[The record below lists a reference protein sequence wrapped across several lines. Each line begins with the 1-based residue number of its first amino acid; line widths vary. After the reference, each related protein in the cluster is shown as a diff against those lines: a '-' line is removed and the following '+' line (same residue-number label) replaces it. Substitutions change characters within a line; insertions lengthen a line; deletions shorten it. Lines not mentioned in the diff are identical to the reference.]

1 MEETDGR
8 VRAWSELSSSATLE
22 SPLFMSA
29 TVHIRSAESDDAPAL
44 FDVHTA
50 AIRAL
55 DGYSDK
61 VKTRWLQLLSPEGYG
76 DPWPDDFRA
85 VAEVDGKVVA
95 FGEVDLRKGVIVALY
110 VHPTLAREGV
120 GTALL
125 DELEAKAKLAG
136 LSTLEVLSGLN
147 AEGFY
152 VHHGYKVVGMAKKR
166 VTTLFTV
173 EGVQMEKK
181 L

>member
-1 MEETDGR
+1 M
-8 VRAWSELSSSATLE
+8 RAA
-22 SPLFMSA
+22 
-29 TVHIRSAESDDAPAL
+29 VHIRAAEPDDAPAL
-44 FDVHTA
+44 FEVHTA

-55 DGYSDK
+55 DGYPEK
-61 VKTRWLQLLSPEGYG
+61 VKSRWLQLLSPDGYG

-95 FGEVDLRKGVIVALY
+95 FGEVDLRKGLIVALY

-125 DELEAKAKLAG
+125 DELEARAKLAG
-136 LSTLEVLSGLN
+136 LRAVEVLSGLN

-152 VHHGYKVVGMAKKR
+152 VRHGYKVLGLAKKR

-173 EGVQMEKK
+173 EGVQMEKR